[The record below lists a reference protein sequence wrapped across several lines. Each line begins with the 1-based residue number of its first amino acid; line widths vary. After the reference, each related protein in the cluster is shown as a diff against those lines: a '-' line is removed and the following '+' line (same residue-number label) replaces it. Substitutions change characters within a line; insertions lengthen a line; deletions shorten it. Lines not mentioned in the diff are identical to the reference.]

1 MHPGRGAGP
10 PPGRAPQRRS
20 SFAYLPPLRLPAL
33 PLCGDAASVPTPGLG
48 HAWIRRSWR
57 PWASRSRP
65 GWPTTASDGVWAN
78 MWVRRSEVGLP
89 RTIGVRLAAALCCLS
104 FVLVAGC
111 TSDPSSVAAPLSNP
125 PSPTASPLESHTP
138 KHPGIAG
145 DAPIVVI
152 FMENHEQSEVVGSSS
167 APYQNS
173 LIREGRS
180 YTNYFAITHPSL
192 PNYLAF
198 ASGST
203 HGKTD
208 DDIAVGEI
216 DGPTLWTQLTAAGI
230 RWAVY
235 EESMPSPCFTQGS
248 SGSSPGDYALKHNPA
263 MPFRAVASDAA
274 ECGRVQPLTQMDP
287 KQLPPMSFI
296 TPNECN
302 DAHSCDLSSGDAWLA
317 GHVPALLGAGA
328 DVIVTYDEGTTDVG
342 ADGGSGGGQVF
353 AVEAGPGVPNGATV
367 PKPLNHYS
375 LLAGIEQRFRLAK
388 LGEASGATPLPI

>member
-1 MHPGRGAGP
+1 
-10 PPGRAPQRRS
+10 
-20 SFAYLPPLRLPAL
+20 
-33 PLCGDAASVPTPGLG
+33 
-48 HAWIRRSWR
+48 
-57 PWASRSRP
+57 
-65 GWPTTASDGVWAN
+65 

-208 DDIAVGEI
+208 DNVTAGELG
-216 DGPTLWTQLTAAGI
+216 GPTLWTQLTAAGVQ
-230 RWAVY
+230 WGVY
-235 EESMPSPCFTQGS
+235 EESMPSPCFTEYS
-248 SGSSPGDYALKHNPA
+248 AGSSPGDYALKHNPA
-263 MPFRAVASDAA
+263 MPFDAIASNDA
-274 ECGRVQPLTQMDP
+274 ECQRVQPLTQLHP
-287 KQLPPMSFI
+287 SQLPAVSFI
-296 TPNECN
+296 TPNECS
-302 DAHSCDLSSGDAWLA
+302 DAHSCDLSAGDAWLA
-317 GHVPALLGAGA
+317 DHVPPLIKAGA
-328 DVIVTYDEGTTDVG
+328 DVIVTYDEGSSDLGVSG
-342 ADGGSGGGQVF
+342 AGGGRVF
-353 AVEAGPGVPNGATV
+353 AVEVGPGVPNDVEVT
-367 PKPLNHYS
+367 KPMNHYS
-375 LLAGIEQRFRLAK
+375 LLAGIEQRFQLAK
-388 LGEASGATPLPI
+388 LGGASGVAPLPI